1 MDRGVGVAVGS
12 GVGVAVGVG
21 ASVGD
26 GSGVAPG
33 CAGAGEDAAS
43 GVDVA
48 SVSHAIARAIASATR
63 PTRIGLCMSSVLFVV
78 GCVGGG
84 RGRKHHITARVC
96 VKATERRRGV
106 LTGPIRSHV
115 DVVRNGLGPYPNKD
129 AANAVCGTIRSRLQG
144 HEGSR

>member
-26 GSGVAPG
+26 GSGVAAD
-33 CAGAGEDAAS
+33 CAEAGEDAAS

-48 SVSHAIARAIASATR
+48 SVSHAIARAIAGATR
-63 PTRIGLCMSSVLFVV
+63 PTRSGLCMSSVLFVV
-78 GCVGGG
+78 GCVGG
-84 RGRKHHITARVC
+84 RQGRKHHITARVC
-96 VKATERRRGV
+96 VKAAELRRGV

-115 DVVRNGLGPYPNKD
+115 DVGGKALRLYPNKD
-129 AANAVCGTIRSRLQG
+129 AANTVCGTIR
-144 HEGSR
+144 